1 MNTINK
7 DLKKAMNADAQI
19 AFGLVAFLMF
29 VLLIVLINYSR
40 NTSAQNEK
48 HRKQIGYLQHEI
60 SVLKDTFRADII
72 DREGQLPYN
81 QVAGHMK
88 SLGL

>member
-19 AFGLVAFLMF
+19 AWGLVAFLMF
-29 VLLIVLINYSR
+29 AFLIVIINYNR
-40 NTSAQNEK
+40 NMSTQNEK

-60 SVLKDTFRADII
+60 SVLKDTVRIDII
-72 DREGQLPYN
+72 DREGHLPYN

>member
-1 MNTINK
+1 MNTPNK
-7 DLKKAMNADAQI
+7 DIKKAISADAQV
-19 AFGLVAFLMF
+19 AFGLLAFLMF
-29 VLLIVLINYSR
+29 AFLIVLINYQR
-40 NTSAQNEK
+40 NMSTQNEK